1 MKTNMTEE
9 ELEIELEKA
18 SDEYD
23 EKFANMPLNLSYP
36 EFQEYLKD
44 VSDKYNSISKSY
56 RLIKT
61 PNYKEIPTYGTLMTL
76 NEFVDCCKSGGFI
89 DYDGSGNYVKNGQM
103 SNIAILPSDV
113 KSNMIRKDFDEIIW
127 FNR

>member
-1 MKTNMTEE
+1 MKTEK
-9 ELEIELEKA
+9 ELEIDLEKA
-18 SDEYD
+18 SEEYD

-61 PNYKEIPTYGTLMTL
+61 PNYEEIPTYGTLMPL

-103 SNIAILPSDV
+103 SNITILPSDV
-113 KSNMIRKDFDEIIW
+113 KLNMVRKDFDQIIW

>member
-1 MKTNMTEE
+1 MKTEK
-9 ELEIELEKA
+9 ELEIDLEKA
-18 SDEYD
+18 SEEYD

-61 PNYKEIPTYGTLMTL
+61 PNYKEIPTYGTLMPL
-76 NEFVDCCKSGGFI
+76 DQFVDCCKSGGFI

-103 SNIAILPSDV
+103 SNITILPSDV
-113 KSNMIRKDFDEIIW
+113 KLNMVRKDFDQIIW

>member
-1 MKTNMTEE
+1 MKTEK
-9 ELEIELEKA
+9 ELEIDLEKA
-18 SDEYD
+18 SEEYD

-61 PNYKEIPTYGTLMTL
+61 PNYEEIPTYGTLMSL

-103 SNIAILPSDV
+103 SNITILPSDV
-113 KSNMIRKDFDEIIW
+113 KLNMVRKDFDQIIW

>member
-1 MKTNMTEE
+1 MKTEK
-9 ELEIELEKA
+9 ELEIDLEKA
-18 SDEYD
+18 SEEYD

-61 PNYKEIPTYGTLMTL
+61 PNYKEIPTYGTLMPL

-103 SNIAILPSDV
+103 SNITILPSDV
-113 KSNMIRKDFDEIIW
+113 KLNMVRKDFDQIIW